1 MNGFTVEMGGQ
12 WVGRTQTAVLALI
25 DELGLQTYPTY
36 DTGAGITARDGTV
49 IRYEDETL
57 GLPEEG
63 LTEIARLQSEL
74 ERLAA
79 TVPLASPWA
88 TPEAGELDR
97 HTFDSWLTMH
107 TDERIALAFYRLL
120 SRGIFSAEASEM
132 AVLHFLFYIASG
144 GMIDV
149 LIGTTGGAQ
158 ELRIEGGSPSDQRAD
173 GGGTGRGCHRARQPC
188 ARDHAGRGCCH
199 GGPRRRPPP
208 EDTDSR

>member
-158 ELRIEGGSPSDQRAD
+158 ELRIEGGSPSDRRAD